1 MPTIDD
7 FQNNLNR
14 RPLVELIASN
24 FQDEIPFDGSL
35 LTTNDE
41 DEFHP
46 STLMHS
52 GGRLM
57 VVFAK
62 QPANPVLDNEEIH
75 FIYTDTAREEFQTA
89 VSWETSY
96 NLSNIVG
103 VSMDEMSDGNVLV
116 LWMEWK
122 SGTYYIE
129 RRIITETG
137 TLVSSGNVTSFAD
150 TEGDASGI
158 TTLRIR

>member
-62 QPANPVLDNEEIH
+62 QPAN
-75 FIYTDTAREEFQTA
+75 